1 MKINI
6 SGIEFDHWHY
16 DDRGDV
22 LYLSIGQPR
31 KPATAFATDEGH
43 SVEYDEVGNVIGVI
57 LMNVRWTLEREGEL
71 KLTWPPTHLAP
82 SDLAAALAA

>member
-22 LYLSIGQPR
+22 LYLSVGRPR
-31 KPATAFATDEGH
+31 KPATAFATQEGH
-43 SVEYDEVGNVIGVI
+43 NFEYDEAGKVIGLI
-57 LMNVRWTLEREGEL
+57 LMNVRWTLEREAEL
-71 KLTWPPTHLAP
+71 TLTWPPAHLAP
-82 SDLAAALAA
+82 GDLAAALAA